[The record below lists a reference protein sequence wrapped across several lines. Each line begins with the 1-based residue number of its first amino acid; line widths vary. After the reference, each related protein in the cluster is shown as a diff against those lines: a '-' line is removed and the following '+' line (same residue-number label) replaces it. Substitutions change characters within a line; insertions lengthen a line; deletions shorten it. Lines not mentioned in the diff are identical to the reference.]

1 MWKFFHFSVVPEDDA
16 HKTVST
22 ASIHSWK
29 FIVKFLEVLLELLRV
44 GLLPNFPPVI
54 SRVRRLFCPSWG
66 VLFVVVVSCSYQFF
80 RPALTL

>member
-1 MWKFFHFSVVPEDDA
+1 MTKGGQRRGRGLMKAEFFEEP
-16 HKTVST
+16 
-22 ASIHSWK
+22 
-29 FIVKFLEVLLELLRV
+29 LLEFGSGQR